1 VNQYIPH
8 EINGAYG
15 VNLGPTSATAGFGR
29 QFGFVGWL
37 GPCRPTPRTA
47 QP

>member
-15 VNLGPTSATAGFGR
+15 VNLGPTSSTSGFGR

-37 GPCRPTPRTA
+37 GPCRPTPRTV